1 MADCPGV
8 TTTTSSIPANERVF
22 LCLEKSKPT
31 TEPRGV
37 RNNNP
42 GNIDYNAANQWQG
55 QLKPDPAIE
64 KRFARFDTPEN
75 GIRALGKLLLTYQ
88 RKHGLKTVKAIISR
102 WAPSV
107 ENDTA
112 AYVRSVE
119 ASTGTRPGAEIELA
133 QPVVM
138 AGFVKAII
146 RHENA
151 GYAYPEAV
159 LAEGVR
165 RALA

>member
-1 MADCPGV
+1 M
-8 TTTTSSIPANERVF
+8 S
-22 LCLEKSKPT
+22 T
-31 TEPRGV
+31 TETRGV
-37 RNNNP
+37 RNRNP
-42 GNIDYNAANQWQG
+42 GNIDYNPANKWQG
-55 QLKPDPAIE
+55 QLPHNPALE

-88 RKHGLKTVKAIISR
+88 RKHGLRTVKAIISR

-112 AYVRSVE
+112 AYVRAVE
-119 ASTGTRPGAEIELA
+119 ANTGTKPGAEIDLT
-133 QPVVM
+133 QPSVM

-146 RHENA
+146 HHENA
-151 GYAYPEAV
+151 GYAYPDEV

-165 RALA
+165 RALV

>member
-1 MADCPGV
+1 MP
-8 TTTTSSIPANERVF
+8 N
-22 LCLEKSKPT
+22 
-31 TEPRGV
+31 TETRGV
-37 RNNNP
+37 RNRNP

-55 QLKPDPAIE
+55 QLNPDPAIE
-64 KRFARFDTPEN
+64 KRFARFDTAEN
-75 GIRALGKLLLTYQ
+75 GIRALGKVLLTYQ

-102 WAPSV
+102 WAPAA

-112 AYVRSVE
+112 AYVRAVE
-119 ASTGTRPGAEIELA
+119 LSTGTRPGAEIDLA
-133 QPVVM
+133 QTAVM

-146 RHENA
+146 HHENA
-151 GYAYPEAV
+151 GYTYPDSV

>member
-1 MADCPGV
+1 MPNIE
-8 TTTTSSIPANERVF
+8 T
-22 LCLEKSKPT
+22 
-31 TEPRGV
+31 RGV
-37 RNNNP
+37 RNRNP
-42 GNIDYNAANQWQG
+42 GNIDYNPANQWQG
-55 QLKPDPAIE
+55 QLPPNPALE

-75 GIRALGKLLLTYQ
+75 GIRALGKVLLTYQ

-102 WAPSV
+102 WAPAV

-112 AYVRSVE
+112 AYVRAVE
-119 ASTGTRPGAEIELA
+119 ANTGTRPGAEIDLNQA
-133 QPVVM
+133 QVM

-146 RHENA
+146 HHENA
-151 GYAYPEAV
+151 GYAYPDAV

>member
-1 MADCPGV
+1 MG
-8 TTTTSSIPANERVF
+8 
-22 LCLEKSKPT
+22 EKL
-31 TEPRGV
+31 PRGV

-42 GNIDYNAANQWQG
+42 GNIDYNKSNKWQG
-55 QLKPDPAIE
+55 QLPPNDALE
-64 KRFARFDTPEN
+64 KRFARFDSPEN

-88 RKHGLKTVKAIISR
+88 DKHKLRTVAAIINR

-112 AYVRSVE
+112 SYVKAVERLTKTKPGDTIDLRSY
-119 ASTGTRPGAEIELA
+119 G
-133 QPVVM
+133 VM

-146 RHENA
+146 HHENA
-151 GYAYPEAV
+151 GFEYPDEV

>member
-1 MADCPGV
+1 MS
-8 TTTTSSIPANERVF
+8 T
-22 LCLEKSKPT
+22 
-31 TEPRGV
+31 PRGI

-42 GNIDYNAANQWQG
+42 GNIDYNPANAWQG

-75 GIRALGKLLLTYQ
+75 GIRALGKLLRTYQ

-102 WAPSV
+102 WAPSL
-107 ENDTA
+107 ENDTT

-119 ASTGTRPGAEIELA
+119 SKIPGVKSGADVDVSNPLVMRA
-133 QPVVM
+133 FVV
-138 AGFVKAII
+138 AII
-146 RHENA
+146 EHENA
-151 GYAYPEAV
+151 NYQYVASV
-159 LAEGVR
+159 IDEGVR